1 MAQPKMQQEP
11 TMEEILASIRRII
24 DSGEEQGAAERG
36 LRSSRYDDEG
46 ASGATQPSTSAEE
59 GNWHEPV
66 VRDPVV
72 VSHTGTSEMP
82 HHAEAGD
89 DQPDE
94 PQQAEAVRA
103 EAAEPPQEVYPGSL
117 SEVAA
122 QVRAA
127 SAEPDDEDE
136 ALLSVDTEKRIGEAL
151 RELSVA
157 LEREGTRSIEE
168 IVAEELRPLLR
179 AWLDTHMPSIVETM
193 VAKEIERM
201 RKR

>member
-24 DSGEEQGAAERG
+24 DSGEEQGAERG
-36 LRSSRYDDEG
+36 TRGSRYEEPAAELPEAEADEWQTP
-46 ASGATQPSTSAEE
+46 A
-59 GNWHEPV
+59 N
-66 VRDPVV
+66 RDPVV
-72 VSHTGTSEMP
+72 VSRTYSGEVDMP
-82 HHAEAGD
+82 AAPEAEEPAVA
-89 DQPDE
+89 DQPE
-94 PQQAEAVRA
+94 MRETSQA
-103 EAAEPPQEVYPGSL
+103 VYPGSL

-127 SAEPDDEDE
+127 SASEPEAEEVPSADDD
-136 ALLSVDTEKRIGEAL
+136 ALLSSDTERRIGDAL
-151 RELSVA
+151 RELSAA
-157 LEREGTRSIEE
+157 LEQEGARSMEE

-179 AWLDTHMPSIVETM
+179 EWLEEHMPSIVETM